1 MTYERLALEILLIN
15 EIKHQFNTPIITDD
29 MAIKKSNDFYK
40 SIFNDR
46 LKNIDD
52 KIDYVA
58 DKNLTSYEGFCK
70 PTGFSP
76 KGISK
81 VTIILPK
88 EESVKKIVTISHEK
102 AHAYHMLSNTKTS
115 ELIPSFLDIL
125 NSLMLDK
132 EFPGIKIDNINY
144 KIREAKKVASLY
156 LKHKQKYNIKKQ
168 EDYMKD
174 FAMAIFLVK
183 KYLSKD
189 KSEITEMIIKNL
201 LGKESLPI
209 YKDEIEVSKIIEF
222 IRN

>member
-1 MTYERLALEILLIN
+1 MTYEKLALEILLIN
-15 EIKHQFNTPIITDD
+15 EIKHQFKPPVITDD
-29 MAIKKSNDFYK
+29 MAKQKSNSFYK

-52 KIDYVA
+52 KIDYA
-58 DKNLTSYEGFCK
+58 TDKNLTSYEGFCK
-70 PTGFSP
+70 PTSFNP

-88 EESVKKIVTISHEK
+88 EESIKKIVTISHEK

-156 LKHKQKYNIKKQ
+156 LKRKQKYNIKKQ
-168 EDYMKD
+168 EDFMKD
-174 FAMAIFLVK
+174 FSVAIFLVK
-183 KYLSKD
+183 KYLSENKN
-189 KSEITEMIIKNL
+189 EITEMIIKNL
-201 LGKESLPI
+201 LGKENLPI
-209 YKDEIEVSKIIEF
+209 YKDEINISNIIEF